1 MSTTRGLYVQR
12 YDGSGEIHSVQVRDS
27 AGGEYPWEPQTY
39 LNRGCEPPI
48 ESLPESSEYFAAH
61 QRNSDRD
68 AKGGDR

>member
-39 LNRGCEPPI
+39 LNRI
-48 ESLPESSEYFAAH
+48 ESLPKS
-61 QRNSDRD
+61 
-68 AKGGDR
+68 